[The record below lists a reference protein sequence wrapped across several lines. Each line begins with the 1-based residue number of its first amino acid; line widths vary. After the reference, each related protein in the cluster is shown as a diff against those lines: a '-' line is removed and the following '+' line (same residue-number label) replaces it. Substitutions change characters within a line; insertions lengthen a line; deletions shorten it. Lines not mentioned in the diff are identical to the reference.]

1 MAYQIR
7 SSQHLPS
14 GGDREG
20 ADVHWQSNLFLPL
33 GKVRMGYPPGET
45 ERGLKM
51 VTGETYFYSRYQPPL
66 DRISPHLASPV
77 GEGQIHLTA

>member
-7 SSQHLPS
+7 SSQHLPY
-14 GGDREG
+14 GGDRE
-20 ADVHWQSNLFLPL
+20 
-33 GKVRMGYPPGET
+33 
-45 ERGLKM
+45 GLKM
-51 VTGETYFYSRYQPPL
+51 VTGETYFYTRYQPPL

>member
-1 MAYQIR
+1 ML
-7 SSQHLPS
+7 LPY

-33 GKVRMGYPPGET
+33 GKVRMGYPSGET

-51 VTGETYFYSRYQPPL
+51 MNGILFL
-66 DRISPHLASPV
+66 
-77 GEGQIHLTA
+77 

>member
-1 MAYQIR
+1 MLRPY
-7 SSQHLPS
+7 

-33 GKVRMGYPPGET
+33 EKVRMGCPTGET

-51 VTGETYFYSRYQPPL
+51 MNGILFL
-66 DRISPHLASPV
+66 
-77 GEGQIHLTA
+77 

>member
-7 SSQHLPS
+7 SNQHLPY

-33 GKVRMGYPPGET
+33 GKVRMGYPTGET

-51 VTGETYFYSRYQPPL
+51 MNGITSSDSDISL
-66 DRISPHLASPV
+66 HLSHISPHLASPV
-77 GEGQIHLTA
+77 GEGQIV